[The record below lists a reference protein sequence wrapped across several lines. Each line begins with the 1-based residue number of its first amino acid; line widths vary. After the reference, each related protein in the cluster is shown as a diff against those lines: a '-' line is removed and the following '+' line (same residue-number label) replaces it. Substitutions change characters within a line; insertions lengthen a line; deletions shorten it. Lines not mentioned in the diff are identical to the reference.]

1 MIKIKDDV
9 TIRAI
14 LRDQSFLP
22 PDVAGVLTALGNNMD
37 RDFKALA
44 SRTSS
49 IPFFVT
55 GSRHKDLR
63 FDLAA
68 FYRPKKLEC
77 WRPTIASRAAS
88 RIAAL
93 SGATKF
99 CVVSD
104 FSLPL
109 LFDLAPDMLGI
120 RPLEY
125 HTAHTLFRDIEVLL
139 EPLPRVSQVNRA
151 QSSLE
156 TLCDHVLNSL
166 SEHSDETLETLAG
179 TLGKQLNS
187 SDGLTHDSLC
197 TLVAICFM
205 TTVAIANTLHN
216 ILHNLLQNS
225 DGLRPLADP
234 TWIKK
239 NLDNLMRLNTAQT
252 VIVRRATAD
261 KRIGSYMFQ
270 SGDVVELMI
279 ADASRNLSTCPYN
292 TKLLNPQRRHLVFG
306 AGAHTCPGR
315 YLTELILEEALVAIG
330 HQLSDAKLAE
340 PATELRTRQVKTFT
354 SLFIKRPTMEQSL

>member
-14 LRDQSFLP
+14 LRDKSFVP
-22 PDVAGVLTALGNNMD
+22 TDVSRVLTVLGNKMD
-37 RDFKALA
+37 RDFTALA
-44 SRTSS
+44 LRASS
-49 IPFFVT
+49 NPFFVT
-55 GSRHKDLR
+55 GSRHKNLR

-68 FYRPKKLEC
+68 FYRPKILER
-77 WRPTIASRAAS
+77 WRPTIASRAAT

-93 SGATKF
+93 SGATRF
-99 CVVSD
+99 CLVSD

-109 LFDLAPDMLGI
+109 LLDFAPDMLGI

-125 HTAHTLFRDIEVLL
+125 DTAHTLFRDIEILI
-139 EPLPRVSQVNRA
+139 EPLPRVSQINRA

-156 TLCDHVLNSL
+156 TLCDHILRGL
-166 SEHSDETLETLAG
+166 SEHSNEALETLAG
-179 TLGKQLNS
+179 TLSHQLNS
-187 SDGLTHDSLC
+187 SDGLTRDSLC

-205 TTVAIANTLHN
+205 TTVAIVNTLHN
-216 ILHNLLQNS
+216 ILHTLLQGS
-225 DGLRPLADP
+225 EGIRPLADR

-239 NLDNLMRLNTAQT
+239 NLDDLMRLNTAQT
-252 VIVRRATAD
+252 VVVRRATAD

-270 SGDVVELMI
+270 SGDLMELMI
-279 ADASRNLSTCPYN
+279 ADASRDLSACPYN
-292 TKLLNPQRRHLVFG
+292 TKSLTPQRRHLVFG
-306 AGAHTCPGR
+306 AGAHTCPGK

-330 HQLSDAKLAE
+330 HQFSDVKLAE

-354 SLFIKRPTMEQSL
+354 RLFVKRPTTEQSL